1 MHLRVVVLRLEV
13 AGDAQGRF
21 VRAGVDH
28 ASGRPVRSAELCG
41 AEDVAVGRDEL
52 EVRHTERLEGA
63 CREHEGG
70 VSTLIALRYPNGRV
84 HRTALDRELR
94 PGDRFELYR
103 RVWVAGQWTTGRS
116 RLGGGKHVDQPRLV
130 CAPAGSVPLSNG
142 RGLPW

>member
-1 MHLRVVVLRLEV
+1 VHLAIVVLGVELADEAQVRLIRV
-13 AGDAQGRF
+13 
-21 VRAGVDH
+21 GVDH
-28 ASGRPVRSAELCG
+28 GAGRPDAPAELCG
-41 AEDVAVGRDEL
+41 AENGAVDRDDLDVG
-52 EVRHTERLEGA
+52 HTERLEGA
-63 CREHEGG
+63 CGEHEGG

-84 HRTALDRELR
+84 HRTALDRELK